1 MHEVIEAAIAVGRAE
16 ANRDMAIKF
25 DSQNSVHLIDQA
37 TNDLRTANKKLIE
50 EIKKYKVEGTL

>member
-16 ANRDMAIKF
+16 AHRDMAIKF
-25 DSQNSVHLIDQA
+25 DSQNSVHLLDQA

-50 EIKKYKVEGTL
+50 EIKKYKIGQ